1 MTYAALSEI
10 VNSKRIVVSVGAGG
24 VGKTTVSAALA
35 LAGAAAGR
43 KSLVLTIDP
52 ARRLAN
58 ALGLSEIGNEEKRID
73 DAVLLRVNVTAA
85 RGLYAMML
93 DAKSTF
99 DAIVTKH
106 APSVDVRDAILG
118 NHLYRHVSDEL
129 SGSQSQMAM
138 EKLLEV
144 TRERDYDYVVLDTPP
159 TANALDFLEMPK
171 KMVTIMESPVLRT
184 FLRPILSGS
193 KTSKRLLFGSSFILS
208 RLAKSFTGMDML
220 QDLAGYLVNFNAM
233 FDGFRDRA
241 ETVYRELKGSD
252 VAFVV
257 VTSPRANA
265 TSEALVLFRRLESEG
280 LPVGAV
286 VVNRVHR
293 PVDGEIDDNA
303 IVRALREAP
312 ALQTISRDTIAHLV
326 KRLVEHRD
334 DLNRLAAAERARID
348 DVRRAVGRCP
358 VVEVPARMEDV
369 HDLVGLAEIR
379 SALVGAS
386 AARPG

>member
-1 MTYAALSEI
+1 MMSPGLAEVIA
-10 VNSKRIVVSVGAGG
+10 SKRILVSVGAGG

-35 LAGAAAGR
+35 LAGAAVGR

-73 DAVLLRVNVTAA
+73 DGVLARINVTAA
-85 RGLYAMML
+85 RGLFAMML

-99 DAIVTKH
+99 DAVVAKH
-106 APSVDVRDAILG
+106 APSREVRDAILG

-144 TRERDYDYVVLDTPP
+144 TRERDYDFVVLDTPP

-241 ETVYRELKGSD
+241 ETVYRELKGGD
-252 VAFVV
+252 VAFVIV
-257 VTSPRANA
+257 MAPRANA
-265 TSEALVLFRRLESEG
+265 TDEALVLYRRLASEG
-280 LPVGAV
+280 MPVGAIV
-286 VVNRVHR
+286 ANRVHR
-293 PVDGEIDDNA
+293 PVDGEIDDGA
-303 IVRALREAP
+303 IVRALQHAG
-312 ALQTISRDTIAHLV
+312 ALQTISRDSITHLV
-326 KRLVEHRD
+326 KRLRDHRD
-334 DLNRLAAAERARID
+334 DLNRLAAAERERID
-348 DVRRAVGRCP
+348 DVRRAVGACP
-358 VVEVPARMEDV
+358 VVEVPARTEDV

-379 SALVGAS
+379 SALIDS
-386 AARPG
+386 TPARSG